1 MTTPHIKG
9 LAVKAGNSVLRVKT
23 AFLAFLFTFV
33 ICVGRVAL
41 PGGRD
46 VLFADSVPPFVLD
59 MATKFLDNPA
69 DFLFNLHSDM
79 EDSIPV
85 PAYRRAQLRFN
96 FFPSFIPMA
105 WPAFNLK
112 IKILNEREWIPQID
126 IQGQYGQNAAVTVA
140 GNMMQS
146 SKSSSSTDTV
156 TTPSLYDYTYGII
169 LTKKLSDK
177 TRIFL
182 GPKYSYVNL
191 KAKFDPPIK
200 LDESGTVKFTEFNI
214 SQGETFLFWG
224 LEHKVAKDRFVAS
237 QITYGLTY
245 NKLVARITASSPH
258 VEVGMNIYPEGVFVI
273 HPFMGWHWYF

>member
-1 MTTPHIKG
+1 MLIDIRKPLERGNAILLRIAFPLFLSAFVVGTCCVKSL
-9 LAVKAGNSVLRVKT
+9 LAE
-23 AFLAFLFTFV
+23 
-33 ICVGRVAL
+33 
-41 PGGRD
+41 
-46 VLFADSVPPFVLD
+46 SVPAFALD

-69 DFLFNLHSDM
+69 DFLFNIHSDM

-85 PAYRRAQLRFN
+85 PSYRHAQLRFN

-112 IKILNEREWIPQID
+112 IKILNERGWIPQID

-140 GNMMQS
+140 GSMMQS
-146 SKSSSSTDTV
+146 SKTNSTDTV

-177 TRIFL
+177 TRLFL
-182 GPKYSYVNL
+182 GPKYSFVNL

-200 LDESGTVKFTEFNI
+200 LDDAGTVKFTEFNI

-224 LEHKVAKDRFVAS
+224 LEHQVAKDRFVAS
-237 QITYGLTY
+237 QVAYGLKY
-245 NKLVARITASSPH
+245 NKLIARITASSPH
-258 VEVGMNIYPEGVFVI
+258 VEVGMNIYPEGMFVV